1 MDFLGLAAPDF
12 TAGELVLAGDR
23 EENRNG
29 REETER
35 QREQRAVLMGMVV
48 WGIVVGVFAVMVRM
62 LWRRVD

>member
-1 MDFLGLAAPDF
+1 MDFLGLAAPNF

-23 EENRNG
+23 KENRNV

-62 LWRRVD
+62 L